1 MLKDKTK
8 EASDGIVVWDNKYN
22 TGIELID
29 SQHKQLIELTN
40 KLFIACREDD
50 DVLQAVFKNAM
61 SRMVEYVR
69 FHFDA
74 EIRLLT
80 ALKYPDLQNHKK
92 KHDGLVEDILEA
104 SIEYNEGRKYVPN
117 NFTRTLRDWILSH
130 IGFYDKAYTL
140 YVREQIRTGK
150 LTEKKFREIELSIK

>member
-1 MLKDKTK
+1 MFEEKTK
-8 EASDGIVVWDNKYN
+8 KETSGIVVWDNKYN

-40 KLFIACREDD
+40 ELFLACREKD

-74 EIRLLT
+74 EIRFLT
-80 ALKYPDLQNHKK
+80 ALKYPDLQNHRK
-92 KHDGLVEDILEA
+92 KHDLLVENILEA
-104 SIEYNEGRKYVPN
+104 AIEYNEGRKYVPN

-150 LTEKKFREIELSIK
+150 LTEEKFREIELSFK